1 MRKLPR
7 GAAATFD
14 AVFMGVVVASSFAQ
28 IGLRFVFVAASI
40 FTIVSLAA
48 TIGLAA
54 HPYDRFGAG
63 NQVTT
68 VRVALMAVA
77 GGFVAEPALPAYAAA
92 AVAIAGVAT
101 ALDGIDGW
109 LARRTGLA
117 SAFGARFDLEVDALL
132 IMTLAVLAWRHGK
145 AGIWILLAGLM
156 RYLFLAAGALS
167 DWMSRPLPPSRR
179 RQTICVV
186 QVIGLLLTLLPAIT
200 PPASA
205 WIAAASLAALSYSF
219 LVDIVWLWRARRDTY
234 L

>member
-1 MRKLPR
+1 
-7 GAAATFD
+7 
-14 AVFMGVVVASSFAQ
+14 
-28 IGLRFVFVAASI
+28 
-40 FTIVSLAA
+40 
-48 TIGLAA
+48 
-54 HPYDRFGAG
+54 
-63 NQVTT
+63 
-68 VRVALMAVA
+68 MAVA